1 MNGPMVPR
9 VLKILAC
16 LSVLILFGTAG
27 YVWVE
32 GWPLLDS
39 FFMTVI
45 TMSTVGYG
53 EPQQLSPLGRG
64 FTALLIFL
72 CVTGMTCWTAVL
84 TSFVVENDLGGHFLR
99 RRHLR
104 MIARLKDHTIVCGG
118 GLMGQAVIERL
129 IEKRIPVVL
138 IEKNQERL
146 EDLRR
151 QYPRLL
157 TIHGSAT
164 NELTL
169 AEANILEAKHV
180 VAATDSE
187 IDNLLVAITCKDM
200 GHDIEVFARCND
212 TTVANR
218 MRKAEVDEVISP
230 SRIGGTRIAELIL
243 A

>member
-1 MNGPMVPR
+1 MNGPTIKR
-9 VLKILAC
+9 VIKLFAC
-16 LSVLILFGTAG
+16 LTALVLFGTAG
-27 YVWVE
+27 YVLVE
-32 GWPLLDS
+32 GWSFLDS

-45 TMSTVGYG
+45 TISTVGYG
-53 EPQQLSPLGRG
+53 EPQQLSAVGRG

-84 TSFVVENDLGGHFLR
+84 TSFVVENDLKGHFHR

-104 MIARLKDHTIVCGG
+104 MIAKLKNHTIVCGG

-129 IEKRIPVVL
+129 LDDRKPVVL

-146 EDLRR
+146 EQMRD
-151 QYPRLL
+151 QYPKLL

-169 AEANILEAKHV
+169 AEANILEASHV
-180 VAATDSE
+180 VAAMDSE

-212 TTVANR
+212 LTIANR

-243 A
+243 T